1 MLNYKYKSY
10 RVVDNS
16 FEYVEMINGKE
27 VNHVIPLMIDRKI
40 NPLASEIV
48 NEINKTNTLI
58 KEMSKKAMKKLNK
71 DEILKLTDF
80 YKRVKSPTEIY
91 DIISEYLSAIND
103 GKSFYK
109 HVLERDITIS
119 YDEIDD
125 SKKYRTHDIDK
136 MDEIEHVLYLSLD
149 KTEDI
154 LTLAS
159 LFEKK
164 CKEKNIPYKFKINTE
179 LEDVIIPFIIYSDI
193 EHLLE
198 YVNILKEI
206 EKENPTLLMNSVPM
220 LTGRIDD
227 FIGYAN
233 VNEFSAL
240 SYFKERANLIDRVVD
255 KSLLDYFKQNKDVV
269 LNDKEPENLASLV
282 ASNVSENIGNLYN
295 AATLVE
301 RKILQG
307 ELYRFILE
315 NMDYILNDKNR
326 GAIFSKTVPVAMVS
340 PSKVEIIDT
349 KKRFIITQSDILKVL
364 KNKYKQITEGKNSG
378 DDFKK
383 IFEENLKKELEK
395 NGIDIEKM
403 CFDEETK
410 EEFKSMDIVLENRK
424 AIKDLEQVKSNLN
437 SDLLGNENIQKK
449 PL

>member
-58 KEMSKKAMKKLNK
+58 KEMAKKAIKKLS
-71 DEILKLTDF
+71 DGAILTLTDF
-80 YKRVKSPTEIY
+80 YERVKSPVKIY
-91 DIISEYLSAIND
+91 DIITEYFSAINR

-109 HVLERDITIS
+109 HALERNTSIS

-125 SKKYRTHDIDK
+125 SEKYRSHDIDK
-136 MDEIEHVLYLSLD
+136 MNEIEHALYLNASW
-149 KTEDI
+149 TEDI
-154 LTLAS
+154 LTLKS

-164 CKEKNIPYKFKINTE
+164 CKEKNIPYKFRINTE
-179 LEDVIIPFIIYSDI
+179 LEDTIIPFIIYSDTK
-193 EHLLE
+193 HLLE
-198 YVNILKEI
+198 YINILKEI
-206 EKENPTLLMNSVPM
+206 DKENPTIVMDCIPM
-220 LTGRIDD
+220 LAGRIDD
-227 FIGYAN
+227 LIGYAN
-233 VNEFSAL
+233 VDESSTL
-240 SYFKERANLIDRVVD
+240 SYFKERASLIDRVVD

-282 ASNVSENIGNLYN
+282 ASNVSENIGNLYHV
-295 AATLVE
+295 ATLVE

-307 ELYRFILE
+307 EIYRFILE

-326 GAIFSKTVPVAMVS
+326 GAIFSKTFPVAMVS
-340 PSKVEIIDT
+340 SSKVDIVN
-349 KKRFIITQSDILKVL
+349 KRRRFIITQSDILKVL

-395 NGIDIEKM
+395 KGIDIEKM